1 MRDVNRLSRRVPV
14 LCKVAP
20 SVPNVHLED
29 VHRAGGIMAILG
41 ELERAGLIDANVRA
55 VHSATLSDALARW
68 DIRRSADED
77 LRKFYCAAAGGVPT
91 TVAFSQEARFGELDL
106 DRAKGVI
113 RDVGHAFS
121 TDGGLA
127 VLYGNLAEDG
137 SIVKT
142 AGVDPAVLTFSG
154 PARVFESQD
163 KAVEDILSGAVKA
176 GDVVVIRY
184 EGPRGGPGMQEMLY
198 PTSYLKSRGLG
209 KVCAL
214 ITDGRF
220 SGGTSGL
227 SIGHISPEAA
237 EGGMIALVEDGDL
250 IDINIPNRSI
260 ALVVSNQELSR
271 RRAAMA

>member
-77 LRKFYCAAAGGVPT
+77 HLRKFYCAAPGGVPT

-106 DRAKGVI
+106 DRAKG
-113 RDVGHAFS
+113 RDPRCRACFQHRW
-121 TDGGLA
+121 GLA

-176 GDVVVIRY
+176 G
-184 EGPRGGPGMQEMLY
+184 
-198 PTSYLKSRGLG
+198 
-209 KVCAL
+209 
-214 ITDGRF
+214 
-220 SGGTSGL
+220 
-227 SIGHISPEAA
+227 
-237 EGGMIALVEDGDL
+237 
-250 IDINIPNRSI
+250 
-260 ALVVSNQELSR
+260 
-271 RRAAMA
+271 